1 MAYSG
6 AVSGTTFNALKVVDH
21 AFRRCRL
28 PAQAIT
34 SEMHSYALD
43 SLYLM
48 LSELANIKT
57 PSWCIEKVI
66 LPMYQNQPVVTLPP
80 GTVEVLNLNYRTLQ
94 IVTGAVTTAGN
105 LYQVNFTTQTVVD
118 TVGIAWT
125 GVAVPVN
132 FQVSTNGSTWVTVG
146 SYNGDATA
154 GEISWTDISGALPFQ
169 YFRIYT
175 QNPNDVLSYASV
187 ELGNLPQEIPLGQL
201 NRDSYVNQSN
211 KVFPGRPSNYYFQRD
226 LPEPVVYL
234 WPAPF
239 SAAMQAQLVLW
250 RHRQIMDTQNL
261 RQEVEVPQRWL
272 EAIIDGLAAR
282 VAAETPQVDPQ
293 TMVMR
298 EQKAAVSLQRAWD
311 GDNDGSPIQINP
323 GIGVYTK

>member
-6 AVSGTTFNALKVVDH
+6 NVSGTTFNALKVVDH

-34 SEMHSYALD
+34 AEMQSYALD

-57 PSWCIEKVI
+57 PSWCIEKLI
-66 LPMYQNQPVVTLPP
+66 LPMYENQQLVTLPI

-94 IVTGAVTTAGN
+94 LLDGTTVSTSTS
-105 LYQVNFTTQTVVD
+105 YTYSFSSTTVVD
-118 TVGIAWT
+118 TVGIKWSGAS
-125 GVAVPVN
+125 VPVT
-132 FQVSTNGSTWVTVG
+132 FQVSSNGSSWTTVG
-146 SYNGDATA
+146 SSSAVASA
-154 GEISWTDISGALPFQ
+154 GEITWTDISGALPYL
-169 YFRIYT
+169 YFRIT
-175 QNPNDVLSYASV
+175 ASSP
-187 ELGNLPQEIPLGQL
+187 LLYSAITIGNLPQEIPLGQL

-239 SAAMQAQLVLW
+239 SAAEEAQLVLW
-250 RHRQIMDTQNL
+250 RHRQIMDTENL
-261 RQEVEVPQRWL
+261 QQEVEVPQRWL
-272 EAIIDGLAAR
+272 EAIVNGLAAR
-282 VAAETPQVDPQ
+282 MAAETPMVDVNLIP
-293 TMVMR
+293 VL
-298 EQKAAVSLQRAWD
+298 EQRSAVSMQRAWD

-323 GIGVYTK
+323 GIRAYTA

>member
-6 AVSGTTFNALKVVDH
+6 EVSTTVFNAIKVVDH

-34 SEMHSYALD
+34 AEMQTYALE
-43 SLYLM
+43 SLYLF
-48 LSELANIKT
+48 LSDLANVKT

-66 LPMYQNQPVVTLPP
+66 LPMYENQPIVTLPN

-94 IVTGAVTTAGN
+94 PVTGSVVSTSTS
-105 LYQVNFTTQTVVD
+105 YTVNFTTQTTVD
-118 TVGIAWT
+118 TIGIEWS
-125 GVAVPVN
+125 GNAVPLT
-132 FQVSTNGSTWVTVG
+132 FQVSTNGIVWVTVG
-146 SYNGDATA
+146 TSSDTATA
-154 GEISWTDISGALPFQ
+154 GEITWTDISGALAYQ
-169 YFRIYT
+169 YFRITSASPILYT
-175 QNPNDVLSYASV
+175 VITM
-187 ELGNLPQEIPLGQL
+187 GNLPQEIPLGQL

-226 LPEPVVYL
+226 LPQPIVNL

-239 SAAMQAQLVLW
+239 SAAEQAQLVLW

-261 RQEVEVPQRWL
+261 QQDVEIPQRWIN
-272 EAIIDGLAAR
+272 AIVDGLAAA
-282 VAAETPQVDPQ
+282 VAGETPSVDMQ
-293 TMVMR
+293 LMAILA
-298 EQKAAVSLQRAWD
+298 QKAAISLQRAWD

-323 GIGVYTK
+323 GIGVYTR